1 LWFQV
6 EESSLMVFFFYP
18 LPTAKE
24 QAGEILIHQHGVE
37 RFR

>member
-6 EESSLMVFFFYP
+6 EESSLMVFYP